1 LLSKV
6 DFAMTD
12 PCPLCQI
19 REVKPKLRLYET
31 PVCKKCYYGFAN
43 RRQFA
48 YLIDIIL
55 LQILSSGLGALI
67 GIVAQMIA
75 GAQMSEEELQ
85 LLTLG
90 SMVFGFVLS
99 IGYGIKDGFGG
110 KSLGKL
116 ICRVTCMK
124 EETYRPAG
132 LWDSFVRNLL
142 LNIPLFILVVLL
154 RMNKG
159 HRPGDGWAK
168 TRVVWDKYQDN
179 PVFNPKKDFPTPA
192 VDGFGDGT
200 SFAEPIDESNPYA
213 PPRAR

>member
-1 LLSKV
+1 
-6 DFAMTD
+6 MTD

-48 YLIDIIL
+48 YLIDYLAL
-55 LQILSSGLGALI
+55 LVLSSFI
-67 GIVAQMIA
+67 GFLFGFVTDVMS
-75 GAQMSEEELQ
+75 GGQMSEEDGAMLEFASM
-85 LLTLG
+85 LLG
-90 SMVFGFVLS
+90 FGISVA
-99 IGYGIKDGFGG
+99 YGIKDGFGG

-179 PVFNPKKDFPTPA
+179 PVFNPKKDFPA
-192 VDGFGDGT
+192 QSVDGFGDGA
-200 SFAEPIDESNPYA
+200 SFAAPLDESNPYA